1 MALFAKTTLLSWLA
15 SRFRHQ
21 HSIVGSVKSNTINSL
36 RARANFFTLIAL
48 CSVLSA
54 CRNDIADIRAI
65 TDKNTK
71 PVQTSFNATYTF
83 SEKGKKQTRLQ
94 ANQLEQF
101 EVEGDADYILAS
113 HGFSMTFF
121 DSLQRE
127 EARIT
132 AENGIYEEKKKSL
145 KAWGAVVLTN
155 VAGEKLETEELIFDQ
170 DSALIYTDKHVKITM
185 AGGSVLHG
193 LGIESNDSF
202 TRYRVLQPTG
212 DLVLEEKTDS
222 IHGEDQ

>member
-1 MALFAKTTLLSWLA
+1 LTA
-15 SRFRHQ
+15 
-21 HSIVGSVKSNTINSL
+21 GSDKLNTIKKLKADFHFFSL
-36 RARANFFTLIAL
+36 IFLLA
-48 CSVLSA
+48 CLSA

-71 PVQTSFNATYTF
+71 PVQTSYDANYTF
-83 SEKGKKQTRLQ
+83 SERGKKQTRLQ

-101 EVEGDADYILAS
+101 EVEGDDDYILAS

-121 DSLQRE
+121 DSIQRE

-132 AENGIYEEKKKSL
+132 ADNGIYEEKKKSL
-145 KAWGAVVLTN
+145 RAWGTVVLTN

-170 DSALIYTDKHVKITM
+170 DSALIYTDKRVKITM

-202 TRYRVLQPTG
+202 TRYRILQPTG

-222 IHGEDQ
+222 LHGEDQ